1 MSRNSDHFLI
11 GPSQPGRNQQ
21 VLQSLTLE
29 SSQIE
34 RIEPPSA
41 SLLDRYEQN
50 PLVKFSRESAKKLA
64 ISTSDSSVQEQAQFG
79 VRRSES
85 LLSVNR
91 IEEGEDVELAPPTG
105 QRPPGIYLDEDE

>member
-1 MSRNSDHFLI
+1 MIRNSDHLLI
-11 GPSQPGRNQQ
+11 GPSQPCPNQQ
-21 VLQSLTLE
+21 VLESNNLH

-41 SLLDRYEQN
+41 SLLDRCQQN
-50 PLVKFSRESAKKLA
+50 PLVNFSRESANKLS
-64 ISTSDSSVQEQAQFG
+64 ISISDSSLQEQAEFG
-79 VRRSES
+79 LRRSES